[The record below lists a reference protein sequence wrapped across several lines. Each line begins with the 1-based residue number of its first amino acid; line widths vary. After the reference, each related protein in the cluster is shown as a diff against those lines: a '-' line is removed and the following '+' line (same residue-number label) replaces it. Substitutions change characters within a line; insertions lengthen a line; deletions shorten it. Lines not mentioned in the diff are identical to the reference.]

1 MGTRL
6 IMEEK
11 NIEIIIQY
19 EKTTNDLIYINKY
32 QLQLLK

>member
-1 MGTRL
+1 
-6 IMEEK
+6 MEEK